1 MKSYIIIKHNFQDK
15 LRESFNSSKSSGSV
29 HPNGHQGNGFPMIPE
44 MNAPT
49 VNYQTPVMGA
59 GPGHGMGLGF
69 GMSPGMGLGMGAGM
83 LPAMDVPDAPMFD
96 GLQEPSL
103 TETPTPVDPEAM
115 MNAMNAAMNAMR
127 FRQWV
132 GISANLAARWKNKN
146 ILGQFEVNP
155 PDQTGVT

>member
-1 MKSYIIIKHNFQDK
+1 
-15 LRESFNSSKSSGSV
+15 
-29 HPNGHQGNGFPMIPE
+29 MIPE

-59 GPGHGMGLGF
+59 SPGLGMGMGTSPGIGF
-69 GMSPGMGLGMGAGM
+69 GMGPGMGLGMGAGM

-96 GLQEPSL
+96 GLQESSL

-132 GISANLAARWKNKN
+132 GISANLAAQWKNKN

-155 PDQTGVT
+155 PDRSLVDQTSGINYTGPYKRPVLNR